1 MDDQMNLDTRLQL
14 LESAVA
20 RLHREMHEVQTAIKG
35 LRASGPQQATSQPN
49 GSNAPNLPRYASQWL
64 LAFDD
69 RGIPRARPAMQ
80 HECRQP
86 GGQGKGDWCGDPEIR
101 KDPPRWKGESYAGMK
116 MSVCPPDY
124 LRQYADFEE
133 WKGMKTLEDA
143 DPDKRKYVT
152 YNLRSAA
159 LAKGWAEM
167 NSSPGAV
174 LARPGFGHDDHDAN
188 DQMDD
193 GDIPF

>member
-20 RLHREMHEVQTAIKG
+20 RLHREMHELQTAIKG
-35 LRASGPQQATSQPN
+35 MRPGAAMPGQSTLSGGT
-49 GSNAPNLPRYASQWL
+49 APALPKYAAQWL

-86 GGQGKGDWCGDPEIR
+86 GGGGKGDWCGDPEIR
-101 KDPPRWKGESYAGMK
+101 KDPPRWKGESFASRR
-116 MSVCPPDY
+116 MSMATPEY
-124 LRQYADFEE
+124 LRAYADFEE

-143 DPDKRKYVT
+143 DPEKRKFVT
-152 YNLRSAA
+152 YNLRNAA
-159 LAKGWAEM
+159 LAKGWAEILS
-167 NSSPGAV
+167 NPSHRPGAE
-174 LARPGFGHDDHDAN
+174 LDDGGFGPSDA
-188 DQMDD
+188 DE
-193 GDIPF
+193 DIPF

>member
-20 RLHREMHEVQTAIKG
+20 RLHREMHELQVALKSA
-35 LRASGPQQATSQPN
+35 RSGGGSGSAPQPSN
-49 GSNAPNLPRYASQWL
+49 GTQMPSLPKYASQWL

-86 GGQGKGDWCGDPEIR
+86 GGSGKGDWCGDPEVR
-101 KDPPRWKGESYAGMK
+101 KDPPRWKGESFAGRR
-116 MSVCPPDY
+116 MSACPPDY

-133 WKGMKTLEDA
+133 WKGMKTLGEP
-143 DPDKRKYVT
+143 DPEKRKYVT
-152 YNLRSAA
+152 YNLRNAA
-159 LAKGWAEM
+159 LAKGWAEI
-167 NSSPGAV
+167 NSSPQHAP
-174 LARPGFGHDDHDAN
+174 AMRS
-188 DQMDD
+188 MDD
-193 GDIPF
+193 ISDADEDIPF